1 MSDVVSYE
9 RDGNVAVITIDNPP
23 VNAMALPVRV
33 GLQQAFEKFI
43 ADTRAEAAVLM
54 CAGRTFIAG
63 ADIAEF
69 DKPPEE
75 PWLPGL
81 IDRMEQSPKLLVA
94 ALHGTAL
101 GGGLET
107 ALGCH
112 YRCAVAAA
120 RVGLPEVNL
129 GLLPGAGGTQR
140 LPRLTGVQK
149 ALDLIL
155 SGRHIAAA
163 EAKSSG
169 IVDEIIDGDLRAG
182 AISYAR
188 RLVEQRTPIRRICDM
203 QVDKTGVS
211 ADFFSDYRKQL
222 EKNSRGFYSPFQ
234 ILKCIQAAVDLP
246 FKEAIAL
253 ERKLFDECKLS
264 PQSRAQRA
272 LFFAERDI
280 AKIPDVPRETPVRE
294 IKQTAVIGAGTM
306 GGGIAMVFANA
317 GIPVIL
323 VEMEQAALDRGL
335 GIIRK
340 NYEATVKKGRL
351 TEAQLQERMALIKGV
366 VDYAAI
372 ADADLVIEAVFENMH
387 VKKDVFGKFDR
398 YCKPG
403 AIMATN
409 TSTLDVNAIAAVTR
423 RPQDVIG
430 LHFFAPANVMKLL
443 EIVRGAKTA
452 KDVVATAMALGKRLG
467 KTSVLVGVCFGFVGN
482 RMFLP
487 YLREAQLMML
497 EGIPPERIDKLAY
510 DWGMAMGPNAV
521 VDLTGVDVLFKV
533 VDGWDYKPDDPTFF
547 RITKV
552 LNGLGRYGQK
562 NGAGIYKYADGR
574 TPQPDPEV
582 ARIAATEAKQ
592 LGVKQRDISDEE
604 ILERIFYAMINE
616 GALILQEGIALRASD
631 IDVVWTSGYGM
642 PRFRGGP
649 MIYADMV
656 GVKKVYEAIVRF
668 RERYGDEYWTPA
680 PLMEQLAR
688 EGKTFSGW
696 SKT

>member
-1 MSDVVSYE
+1 MSNAVSYQ

-23 VNAMALPVRV
+23 VNALALPVRV
-33 GLQQAFEKFI
+33 GLRDAYEKFL
-43 ADTRAEAAVLM
+43 ADVQAEAAVLL

-81 IDRMEQSPKLLVA
+81 IDRIEQSPKLLIA

-112 YRCAVAAA
+112 YRCALASA
-120 RVGLPEVNL
+120 RLGLPEVNL

-140 LPRLTGVQK
+140 LTRLTGVAK
-149 ALDLIL
+149 ALDMIL
-155 SGRHIAAA
+155 SGKHIQAA
-163 EAKSSG
+163 EAKSVG
-169 IVDEIIDGDLRAG
+169 IIDEIIDGDLRTG
-182 AISYAR
+182 AIVYAK
-188 RLVEQRTPIRRICDM
+188 RLVEQRAPIRRICDL
-203 QVDKTGVS
+203 QVDKTGVGP
-211 ADFFSDYRKQL
+211 DYFNDYRKRL
-222 EKNSRGFYSPFQ
+222 EKESRGFYSPFQ
-234 ILKCIQAAVDLP
+234 ILKCIQAAVEQP
-246 FKEAIAL
+246 FKQAIAL
-253 ERKLFDECKLS
+253 ERKLFDECKAS

-280 AKIPDVPRETPVRE
+280 AKIPDVPKETPLRE
-294 IKQTAVIGAGTM
+294 IKQVAVIGAGTM
-306 GGGIAMVFANA
+306 GGGIAMVFVNA

-323 VEMEQAALDRGL
+323 VEMVQAALDRGL

-351 TEAQLQERMALIKGV
+351 TEAQMNERMALIKGV

-372 ADADLVIEAVFENMH
+372 ASADLVIEAVFEDMS
-387 VKKDVFGKFDR
+387 VKKEVFGKFDST
-398 YCKPG
+398 CKPG
-403 AIMATN
+403 TIMATN

-443 EIVRGAKTA
+443 EIVRGARTD
-452 KDVVATAMALGKRLG
+452 KDVVATAMALGKKLN

-497 EGIPPERIDKLAY
+497 EGVAPERIDKLAY

-547 RITKV
+547 RVTKV
-552 LNGLGRYGQK
+552 LNGMGRHGQK
-562 NGAGIYKYADGR
+562 SGAGIYKYADGR

-582 ARIAATEAKQ
+582 AAIVAREAQ
-592 LGVKQRDISDEE
+592 ALGVKQRDISDAE
-604 ILERIFYAMINE
+604 ILERLFYAMINE
-616 GALILQEGIALRASD
+616 GALILEEGIALRSSD

-642 PRFRGGP
+642 PRYRGGP

-656 GVKKVYEAIVRF
+656 GVKNVYGAILGF
-668 RERYGDEYWTPA
+668 RERYGDMHWKPA
-680 PLMEQLAR
+680 PLLEQLANS
-688 EGKTFSGW
+688 GKNFSGW
-696 SKT
+696 NNS

>member
-33 GLQQAFEKFI
+33 GLQAAFEKFLG
-43 ADTRAEAAVLM
+43 DKREEAAVLL

-81 IDRMEQSPKLLVA
+81 IDRMEQSPKLLIA

-112 YRCAVAAA
+112 YRCALATAK
-120 RVGLPEVNL
+120 VGLPEVNL

-140 LPRLTGVQK
+140 LPRLAGVQK
-149 ALDLIL
+149 ALDMIL
-155 SGRHIAAA
+155 SGRHITAA

-169 IVDEIIDGDLRAG
+169 IVDEIIEGDLRTG
-182 AISYAR
+182 AISYAK
-188 RLVEQRTPIRRICDM
+188 RLVEKRAPIRRVSDS
-203 QVDKTGVS
+203 QVDKTGIT
-211 ADFFSDYRKQL
+211 ADFFSDFRKQL

-234 ILKCIQAAVDLP
+234 ILKCIQAAVELP
-246 FKEAIAL
+246 FAEAIAL
-253 ERKLFDECKLS
+253 ERQLFNDCKAS

-280 AKIPDVPRETPVRE
+280 AKIPDVPKDTPLRE
-294 IKQTAVIGAGTM
+294 IKQVAVIGAGTM

-351 TEAQLQERMALIKGV
+351 TEAQLQERMALIRGAL
-366 VDYAAI
+366 DYAAI
-372 ADADLVIEAVFENMH
+372 AGADLVIEAVFENMD

-398 YCKPG
+398 ICKPG

-409 TSTLDVNAIAAVTR
+409 TSTLDVNEIAAITK

-443 EIVRGAKTA
+443 EIVRGAKTSRE
-452 KDVVATAMALGKRLG
+452 VVATAMALGKRLG

-487 YLREAQLMML
+487 YLREAQLMVL
-497 EGIPPERIDKLAY
+497 EGVSPERIDKLAY

-533 VDGWDYKPDDPTFF
+533 VDGWDYKPNDPAFF
-547 RITKV
+547 RVTKV
-552 LNGLGRYGQK
+552 LNSMGRYGQK
-562 NGAGIYKYADGR
+562 TGSGIFKYADGR
-574 TPQPDPEV
+574 TPQPDPDV
-582 ARIAATEAKQ
+582 AKITSREAAL
-592 LGVKQRDISDEE
+592 LGVRQRDISDEE

-616 GALILQEGIALRASD
+616 GALILEEGIALRASD

-642 PRFRGGP
+642 PRYRGGP
-649 MIYADMV
+649 MIYADMM
-656 GVKKVYEAIVRF
+656 GVKKVYDTIVRF
-668 RERYGDEYWTPA
+668 RDRYGDEYWTPA
-680 PLMEQLAR
+680 PLLEQLAR
-688 EGKTFSGW
+688 EGKTFNGW
-696 SKT
+696 SKV